1 MRLLSGALG
10 VLLLLVLLTWLL
22 LHGID
27 TNAPAYAVTMRAFD
41 DFALAETSLHRDVL
55 QARAG
60 LLRDY
65 DTLVQSVETMQ
76 DAVGRLRSYAQT
88 EGLDVGPADRLAA
101 TVSQQEE
108 LTERFKT
115 SNALLQNSLSYV
127 GLLSTNPG
135 FGAQDAQLAPA
146 TGALAAALLYLTRDT
161 SRDALKVLQER
172 IDRFVSQA
180 PTVGPDAET
189 ARALLA
195 HSRLLQELLPAVDE
209 TVKALV
215 AAPSKPPLE
224 EVRALFSERRS
235 AIEATAQ
242 RFRLLLYL
250 VSLLLLALLVYL
262 GLRLRARALALRRRA
277 AFEHVIAENSTRL
290 INCPPAETD
299 DRLKQVLGELSRA
312 ISVERAY
319 VVLDENPIR
328 IHAWSADGTAYPQG
342 WPKQALT
349 LTAPGHDIVTVPD
362 AAALPTGALKDM
374 LRTAGVRGWACVP
387 LSRPGRVR
395 GIMGFDT
402 CRPAWDRVFPLPV
415 LRLAGDVVASALERE
430 FLERDRMK
438 LSTRLE
444 RSRRMQMIG
453 SLASGIAHNFN
464 NIISAILGY
473 SEMLETQLTRGS
485 KPAQHIDEI
494 RRAAERGRDLTDN
507 ILSFGRQRDARARP
521 VQVRTLFEEAASLL
535 RASLPSDVDLIID
548 DVPAAVAVSGEPAQ
562 LQQVIF
568 NLCTNAAQAMARGGS
583 IRVTAEQ
590 KEVSSSLPMSHG
602 ELAPGRYVCLAVIDS
617 GSGFDESVA
626 RRLFEPFFTTRLAGT
641 GLGLAT
647 VYEIVRDHDGAMN
660 VGSKP
665 GHGSRFEAWLP
676 AVAADSSAVVSPVVP
691 PLGRGETVLVVESE
705 RERLLYNEEM
715 LAALGYEPV
724 GFERPADAIAACRSA
739 PDRFDIILVSQA
751 SQTLVGLDLTRAL
764 HEVAPRQ
771 PILLA
776 ASSTIDVSVDALA
789 EAGISEV
796 LRRPLVSTELAA
808 ALARCLSS
816 ARRVTDVTRSPKN

>member
-10 VLLLLVLLTWLL
+10 VLLLLALLTWLL
-22 LHGID
+22 LRGID
-27 TNAPAYAVTMRAFD
+27 TSAPAYAVTLRAFD
-41 DFALAETSLHRDVL
+41 DFALAEASLHRDVL

-65 DTLVQSVETMQ
+65 DTLVSAVEAMQ
-76 DAVGRLRSYAQT
+76 DAVSRLRSHAQI
-88 EGLDVGPADRLAA
+88 EGLDAGPADRLAA

-127 GLLSTNPG
+127 GLLSTSPE

-161 SRDALKVLQER
+161 SPDAVKVLQER
-172 IDRFVSQA
+172 IDRLASQA
-180 PTVGPDAET
+180 PTVGPDAEA

-195 HSRLLQELLPAVDE
+195 HSRLLQELLPAIDE
-209 TVKALV
+209 TLKALV
-215 AAPSKPPLE
+215 AAPSRQPLE
-224 EVRALFSERRS
+224 EVRAVFSDRQS
-235 AIEATAQ
+235 AVEATAQ

-250 VSLLLLALLVYL
+250 VSLLLLGILVYL
-262 GLRLRARALALRRRA
+262 GLRLRARALALRQRA

-290 INCPPAETD
+290 INCPPSETEA
-299 DRLKQVLGELSRA
+299 RLKQVMGELSQA

-319 VVLDENPIR
+319 VVLDENPTR
-328 IHAWSADGTAYPQG
+328 VHAWSADGTVYPPG
-342 WPKQALT
+342 WPNQALT
-349 LTAPGHDIVTVPD
+349 LSARLTAANPDIVIVPD
-362 AAALPTGALKDM
+362 AGTLPPGALKEM
-374 LRTAGVRGWACVP
+374 LAAAGVRGWACVP
-387 LSRPGRVR
+387 LIRPGRVR

-402 CRPAWDRVFPLPV
+402 CRPASDRVFPLPV

-430 FLERDRMK
+430 FLERDRAR
-438 LSTRLE
+438 LTTRLE
-444 RSRRMQMIG
+444 RARRMQMIG

-473 SEMLETQLTRGS
+473 SEMLEPQLTRGT

-494 RRAAERGRDLTDN
+494 RRAAERARDLIDN

-521 VQVRTLFEEAASLL
+521 VQVRTLLEEAASLL
-535 RASLPSDVDLIID
+535 HASLPSGVDLIID
-548 DVPAAVAVSGEPAQ
+548 DVPVDFAVSGEPAQ

-568 NLCTNAAQAMARGGS
+568 NLCTNAAQAMLGSGS
-583 IRVTAEQ
+583 IRITAEQ
-590 KEVSSSLPMSHG
+590 KEVSAFLPMSHG

-617 GSGFDESVA
+617 GRGFDESVA

-647 VYEIVRDHDGAMN
+647 VHEIVRDHDGAMN
-660 VGSKP
+660 VQSKP

-676 AVAADSSAVVSPVVP
+676 AVVVNRNAVGGPVAP
-691 PLGRGETVLVVESE
+691 SLGRGETVLVVESE

-739 PDRFDIILVSQA
+739 PDRFDIILVSHA

-776 ASSTIDVSVDALA
+776 TSSTIEVGVDTLA
-789 EAGISEV
+789 EAGISEI
-796 LRRPLVSTELAA
+796 LRRPLVSTELAV
-808 ALARCLSS
+808 ALARCL
-816 ARRVTDVTRSPKN
+816 RSPGALQA